1 MDNKYLS
8 AQRTMNLPQAP
19 PMAMQQ
25 QVMMKQ
31 QMLAGFGVPKAA
43 ASKKD
48 DGEKTRMQKLFSK
61 ESAKNVAN
69 VAIFTTAVAL
79 TMRPKKGD
87 DAAAKKW
94 LILLFYETL
103 EY

>member
-31 QMLAGFGVPKAA
+31 QMLAGFGGPKAA

-61 ESAKNVAN
+61 ESAKNCTN
-69 VAIFTTAVAL
+69 VAIFATAVAL
-79 TMRPKKGD
+79 TFRPKND

-94 LILLFYETL
+94 LILLFQKH
-103 EY
+103 